1 MTVAIAAADDANT
14 GDHKMDFPPSEEV
27 RDHENAV
34 RRRQAVSV
42 LESRLRRRLRD
53 GRLRLHKTRGDG
65 RSRDLLGRYWV
76 TDVLGVMPIL
86 RNVDLFALAK
96 QTRVYYADLGI
107 E

>member
-1 MTVAIAAADDANT
+1 MKTT
-14 GDHKMDFPPSEEV
+14 GDHFMHFPQSEEV
-27 RDHENAV
+27 RDHE
-34 RRRQAVSV
+34 RRWAIRT
-42 LESRLRRRLRD
+42 LESRVRRRLRD

-65 RSRDLLGRYWV
+65 RSRYLLGRYWV

-86 RNVDLFALAK
+86 RNVDLFTLAK